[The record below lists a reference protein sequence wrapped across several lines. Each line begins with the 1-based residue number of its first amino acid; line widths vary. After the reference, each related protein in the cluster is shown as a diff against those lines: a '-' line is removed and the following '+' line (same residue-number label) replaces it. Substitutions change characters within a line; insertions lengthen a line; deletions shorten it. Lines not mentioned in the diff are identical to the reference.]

1 MRTRLL
7 QGLSLLSTGLLAGAF
22 SYGAANLVPTF
33 NAVPLD
39 MRLDFHAELMKMN
52 GITVQGTMAISALSS
67 LALAAL
73 TRGRT
78 RVLAATAG
86 ALTVASFVIT
96 RFGNVPINGRIKQ
109 WAATAPPTDHAG
121 ILHRWELF
129 NYARTLTAVVAFALL
144 AFLALRVTAPS
155 RGSLGRESQA
165 ATPASAAQTRTVTGA
180 HRPPSGCAPDGR
192 WCAPYGEGAPR
203 VDAHQARSGRSWS

>member
-7 QGLSLLSTGLLAGAF
+7 QGLSLLFTGLLAGAF

-52 GITVQGTMAISALSS
+52 GITVQGAMVISTLSSFALSVV
-67 LALAAL
+67 

-86 ALTVASFVIT
+86 ALTLASFLIT

-109 WAATAPPTDHAG
+109 WAATAPPADHAG

-129 NYARTLTAVVAFALL
+129 NDARTLTAVVAFALIT
-144 AFLALRVTAPS
+144 FLTLRETAPS
-155 RGSLGRESQA
+155 RGSLGRESPVA
-165 ATPASAAQTRTVTGA
+165 
-180 HRPPSGCAPDGR
+180 
-192 WCAPYGEGAPR
+192 ER
-203 VDAHQARSGRSWS
+203 VSRDA